1 MTKAREPFVM
11 IYRSV
16 LESPAWRRLGLQ
28 ARRFIECP
36 MSEHMKH
43 GDQRNGSLLAFL
55 LRQRQDGSGHVFA
68 A

>member
-16 LESPAWRRLGLQ
+16 LESPAWQRLGRQ
-28 ARRFIECP
+28 ARRFIEFL

-43 GDQRNGSLLAFL
+43 GGQRNGSLLAFL
-55 LRQRQDGSGHVFA
+55 FRQRQERSGHVFA